1 MSSSSSSSRACEDS
15 PIDDDALAGWT
26 LDTVNEFVLSTLLAT
41 VHCEMKPVGGKL
53 NHEIAFGFFFFSPPR
68 HSGMLSNFKVS
79 GAKLR
84 QSPWIKPLVAR
95 QRRLFLNH
103 SCLTFGL
110 AEWV

>member
-1 MSSSSSSSRACEDS
+1 MTKHEQ
-15 PIDDDALAGWT
+15 AGLST
-26 LDTVNEFVLSTLLAT
+26 LNEFVLSTLLAT

-53 NHEIAFGFFFFSPPR
+53 NHEIAFGFFFPR
-68 HSGMLSNFKVS
+68 HSGVLSNFKVS

-95 QRRLFLNH
+95 QRHLFLNR